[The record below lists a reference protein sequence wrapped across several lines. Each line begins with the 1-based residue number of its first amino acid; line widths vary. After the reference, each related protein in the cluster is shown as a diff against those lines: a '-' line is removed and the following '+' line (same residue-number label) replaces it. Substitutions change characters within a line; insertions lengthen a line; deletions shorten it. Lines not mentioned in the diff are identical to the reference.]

1 MKANSDPWARGR
13 PASAVDPVEARQAQR
28 RFERKIRYSRLAVL
42 VERVWPRL
50 WLLLGVVGVFLLVTV
65 LGGWAFLPPLW
76 HNIALGGFALAALAT
91 LVMLARVKWP
101 TRADAVH
108 RLETS
113 SGVPHRPAS
122 AYEDTLTGNESG
134 GLAQR
139 LFEAH
144 RRRMAKLLATLRVR
158 WPSPRVERFD
168 PWALRSLLIL
178 LTGVGAIMAGDNLAD
193 RLRQALR
200 LGPSASSQP
209 VRIDAWLS
217 PPAYSGR
224 QPILLADGSK
234 PLTDEQRQARAFEA
248 PEGSVIVIRAAGLGH
263 DRIKVT
269 AGDTPEASVEMA
281 SSTATSKTAAIA
293 EFRDVLKVSR
303 TIRVLDRGDEVFT
316 WQVSVL
322 DDKPPV
328 IVLTEPVGTSFRG
341 AMQLAYKVTDDY
353 GVVSAEASVKLSDKV
368 KSTPLKL
375 ADGTIIGSFGEPPVV
390 SLKLP
395 KSEKGSRTSVTGK
408 TQAELASHPWAGLKV
423 ELALSAKDQAGQ
435 IGTTAP
441 QVITMPARKFRN
453 PLAAALVE
461 QRRKLALS
469 PGQHRQVADALDAL
483 TIAPELFVPDTTVYL
498 NIRTA
503 YRRLGNPDSA
513 ETVQSVIDQLWE
525 TALRLE
531 DGDMSEAERALKD
544 AQDRLSKAIE
554 EGASDEEIAKLMQE
568 LREALNKYLEELV
581 RQAQQQ
587 PQDQE
592 DQGQP
597 QQFMSQQDLE
607 DMLKKIEEM
616 SKSGAKDAAQ
626 QMLSELRDML
636 DRLQS
641 GRMAKNG
648 QGQGQGQQMMQMMEQ
663 FGGLITK
670 QRRLMDDTFG
680 AQRGNQRGGQT
691 GEGENGQGQQQG
703 QGDGREGL
711 EDRQS
716 QLRQELGRLMD
727 QLRGL
732 GDAGSEPLGDARDSM
747 ESAEEALRNG
757 DLDGATREQAQALE
771 NLRKGAQAMTEQMM
785 SGRNGQSFSSRAGG
799 DEERDPLNRPLNDDV
814 GDGRSVKVPRD
825 IDMQKARELL
835 QELRRRLGEASRPE
849 KELDY
854 IERLLKQN

>member
-1 MKANSDPWARGR
+1 MRASNDPWARHR
-13 PASAVDPVEARQAQR
+13 PASAVDPVEARLAQR
-28 RFERKIRYSRLAVL
+28 RFERKVRYSRWALL
-42 VERVWPRL
+42 VERVWPRM
-50 WLLLGVVGVFLLVTV
+50 WLLLGVAGVFLLVTV
-65 LGGWAFLPPLW
+65 LGGWALLPPLW
-76 HNIALGGFALAALAT
+76 HNIALGGFALAALAA
-91 LVMLARVKWP
+91 LVVLARVKWP
-101 TRADAVH
+101 SRIEAVH
-108 RLETS
+108 RLETA

-122 AYEDTLTGNESG
+122 AYEDTLSGSDTG

-144 RRRMAKLLATLRVR
+144 RRRMGKLLASLRVR

-168 PWALRSLLIL
+168 PRALRALLIL

-269 AGDTPEASVEMA
+269 LGDTAETSVEMA
-281 SSTATSKTAAIA
+281 ASPATSKTAAIA
-293 EFRDVLKVSR
+293 EFRDVLKASR

-328 IVLTEPVGTSFRG
+328 IALTEPVGTSFRG

-353 GVVSAEASVKLSDKV
+353 GVVSAEARVALSDKV

-375 ADGTIIGSFGEPPVV
+375 ADGTVIGSFGEPPVV

-395 KSEKGSRTSVTGK
+395 KSDKGSRTAVTGK
-408 TQAELASHPWAGLKV
+408 TQAELAAHPWAGLKV
-423 ELALSAKDQAGQ
+423 MLTLSAKDQAGQ
-435 IGTTAP
+435 AGSTAP

-453 PLAAALVE
+453 PMAAALVE

-469 PGQHRQVADALDAL
+469 PGQYRQVAQALDAL

-498 NIRTA
+498 NVRTA

-513 ETVQSVIDQLWE
+513 ETIQSVIDQLWE

-581 RQAQQQ
+581 RQAERQ
-587 PQDQE
+587 PQDQ
-592 DQGQP
+592 QGQP

-636 DRLQS
+636 DRLQA
-641 GRMAKNG
+641 GRMANG

-680 AQRGNQRGGQT
+680 AQRGNQRGGQS

-703 QGDGREGL
+703 QGDGRDGL

-732 GDAGSEPLGDARDSM
+732 GNSGSEPLGDARNSM

-757 DLDGATREQAQALE
+757 DLEGATREQAEALE

-799 DEERDPLNRPLNDDV
+799 DEERDPLNRPMNDDV

>member
-1 MKANSDPWARGR
+1 MTAKTDPWARR
-13 PASAVDPVEARQAQR
+13 QSPNTVDPVEARLAQR
-28 RFERKIRYSRLAVL
+28 RFERKVRFSRLAL
-42 VERVWPRL
+42 LMERAWPRL
-50 WLLLGVVGVFLLVTV
+50 WLLLGVAGLFLLGTV
-65 LGGWAFLPPLW
+65 LGGWAYLSPLW
-76 HNIALGGFALAALAT
+76 HNIVLALFGAAALAALA
-91 LVMLARVKWP
+91 VLARAKWP
-101 TRADAVH
+101 TRAEGLH

-122 AYEDTLTGNESG
+122 AYEDTLTGNEAG

-144 RRRMAKLLATLRVR
+144 RRRMGKLLASLRVR
-158 WPSPRVERFD
+158 WPSPRVERVD
-168 PWALRSLLIL
+168 PWALRSLLVL
-178 LTGVGAIMAGDNLAD
+178 LVGVGAIMAGDNLAD
-193 RLRQALR
+193 RLRQALH
-200 LGPSASSQP
+200 LGPSAASQP

-269 AGDTPEASVEMA
+269 TGDTPESSSSMPASA
-281 SSTATSKTAAIA
+281 ATSATASIA
-293 EFRDVLKVSR
+293 EFRDVLKSSR
-303 TIRVLDRGDEVFT
+303 TIRVLDSGDEIFT

-328 IVLTEPVGTSFRG
+328 IALTEPVGTSFRG

-353 GVVSAEASVKLSDKV
+353 GVVSADAAVTLSDKV
-368 KSTPLKL
+368 KSKPLTL
-375 ADGTIIGSFGEPPVV
+375 ADGTVIGSFGEPPVV

-395 KSEKGSRTSVTGK
+395 KSAKGSRTSVVGK
-408 TQAELASHPWAGLKV
+408 TQAELQAHPWAGMKV
-423 ELALSAKDQAGQ
+423 ELTLSAKDQAGQ
-435 IGTTAP
+435 VGTTAP
-441 QVITMPARKFRN
+441 QVITMPARKFTN
-453 PLAAALVE
+453 PMAAALVE
-461 QRRKLALS
+461 QRRMLAHS
-469 PGQHRQVADALDAL
+469 PGDYRKVAEALDAL
-483 TIAPELFVPDTTVYL
+483 TIAPELFVPDATVYL

-503 YRRLGNPDSA
+503 FRRLNGAPST
-513 ETVQSVIDQLWE
+513 ESFQSVIDQLWE

-531 DGDMSEAERALKD
+531 DGDMSDAERALKD
-544 AQDRLSKAIE
+544 AQERLSKAIE
-554 EGASDEEIAKLMQE
+554 EGASDEEISKLMQE
-568 LREALNKYLEELV
+568 LREAMNKYLQELV
-581 RQAQQQ
+581 QQAQKQS
-587 PQDQE
+587 PQDQ
-592 DQGQP
+592 QM
-597 QQFMSQQDLE
+597 QQADRFMSQQDLE
-607 DMLKKIEEM
+607 EMLKKIEEM

-636 DRLQS
+636 DRLQA
-641 GRMAKNG
+641 GRMANG
-648 QGQGQGQQMMQMMEQ
+648 QGGQGQQMMQMMEQ
-663 FGGLITK
+663 LGGLIPK
-670 QRRLMDDTFG
+670 QRRLMDDTYG
-680 AQRGNQRGGQT
+680 AQRGNQQGQ
-691 GEGENGQGQQQG
+691 GQGQGQNGQQQG
-703 QGDGREGL
+703 QGQGQGDGRDGL

-727 QLRGL
+727 QLRGM
-732 GDAGSEPLGDARDSM
+732 GDAGSQSLGDARQSM

-771 NLRKGAQAMTEQMM
+771 NLRKGAQAMTEQML
-785 SGRNGQSFSSRAGG
+785 SGRNGQSFSSRTGG

-825 IDMQKARELL
+825 IDMQKARQLL

-854 IERLLKQN
+854 LERLLKQN

>member
-1 MKANSDPWARGR
+1 MTAKTDPWARR
-13 PASAVDPVEARQAQR
+13 QTPNAVDPVEARLAQR
-28 RFERKIRYSRLAVL
+28 RFERKVRYSRLAL
-42 VERVWPRL
+42 LTERAWPRL
-50 WLLLGVVGVFLLVTV
+50 WLLFAVLGLFLLVTV
-65 LGGWAFLPPLW
+65 VGGWVYLSPLW
-76 HNIALGGFALAALAT
+76 HNIVLGLFAAAALVA
-91 LVMLARVKWP
+91 LVVLARVKWP
-101 TRADAVH
+101 TREEAVN

-122 AYEDTLTGNESG
+122 AYEDTLTGNDAG

-144 RRRMAKLLATLRVR
+144 RRRMGKLLASLSVR
-158 WPSPRVERFD
+158 WPAPRVERVD
-168 PWALRSLLIL
+168 PWALRSLLVL
-178 LTGVGAIMAGDNLAD
+178 LVGVGAIMAGDNLSD
-193 RLRQALR
+193 RLRQALH
-200 LGPSASSQP
+200 LGPSVTSQP

-234 PLTDEQRQARAFEA
+234 PLTEDQRQARAFEA

-269 AGDTPEASVEMA
+269 TGETPETTADMP
-281 SSTATSKTAAIA
+281 SSAATSTTASIA
-293 EFRDVLKVSR
+293 EFRDVLKASR
-303 TIRVLDRGDEVFT
+303 TIRVLDGGDEIFT

-328 IVLTEPVGTSFRG
+328 IALTEPVGTSFRG

-353 GVVSAEASVKLSDKV
+353 GVVSAEAALKLSDKI
-368 KSTPLKL
+368 KSKPLTL
-375 ADGTIIGSFGEPPVV
+375 ADGTVITSFGEPPVV

-395 KSEKGSRTSVTGK
+395 KSAKGTRTAVTGK
-408 TQAELASHPWAGLKV
+408 TQAELQAHPWAGMKV
-423 ELALSAKDQAGQ
+423 ELTLSAKDQAGQ
-435 IGTTAP
+435 VGSTAP
-441 QVITMPARKFRN
+441 QVITMPARKFTN

-461 QRRKLALS
+461 ERRKLARS
-469 PGQHRQVADALDAL
+469 PGDYRKVAEALDAL

-503 YRRLGNPDSA
+503 YRRLRGEPST
-513 ETVQSVIDQLWE
+513 ESFQSVIDQLWE

-531 DGDMSEAERALKD
+531 DGDMSDAERALKD

-554 EGASDEEIAKLMQE
+554 EGASDEEISKLTQE
-568 LREALNKYLEELV
+568 LREAMNRYLQELV
-581 RQAQQQ
+581 QQAQRQG
-587 PQDQE
+587 PQDQQMRQA
-592 DQGQP
+592 DR
-597 QQFMSQQDLE
+597 FMSQQDLE
-607 DMLKKIEEM
+607 EMLKKIEEM

-636 DRLQS
+636 DRLQA
-641 GRMAKNG
+641 GRMANG
-648 QGQGQGQQMMQMMEQ
+648 QGGQGQQMQMMEQ
-663 FGGLITK
+663 LGGLIPK

-680 AQRGNQRGGQT
+680 AQRGNQQ
-691 GEGENGQGQQQG
+691 GQGQGQGQSGEQQG
-703 QGDGREGL
+703 QGQGQGQGEGQGL

-727 QLRGL
+727 QLRGM
-732 GDAGSEPLGDARDSM
+732 GDAGNQSLGDARQSM

-757 DLDGATREQAQALE
+757 DLDGATREQAEALE
-771 NLRKGAQAMTEQMM
+771 NLRKGAQAMTEQML
-785 SGRNGQSFSSRAGG
+785 SGRNGQSFSSRTGG

-825 IDMQKARELL
+825 IDMQRARQLL

-854 IERLLKQN
+854 LERLLKQN